1 MTFYGIYYEFG
12 KKWHTLRIQ
21 WQLKM
26 MAAVLGHSYMS
37 CQEKTKW

>member
-1 MTFYGIYYEFG
+1 MTFYGFIMNLVKCY
-12 KKWHTLRIQ
+12 TLRIQ

-37 CQEKTKW
+37 CQEKTK